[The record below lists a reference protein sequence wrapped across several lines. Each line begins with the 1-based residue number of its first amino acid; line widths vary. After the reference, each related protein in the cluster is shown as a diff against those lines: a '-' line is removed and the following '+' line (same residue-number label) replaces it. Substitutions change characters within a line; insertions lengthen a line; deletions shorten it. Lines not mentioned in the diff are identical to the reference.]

1 MALIIRHG
9 GEAHVMRPDGVY
21 RTGVLQPMVGYHPGA
36 DVRAVGRMFTARGLE
51 GLGGLNVFERMKLRI
66 QGWFSGAKAA
76 AFTNVAPGTQV
87 SMDAAYDSA
96 KTISPQLAMSSSN
109 AFQIISGN
117 ANGLQ
122 QNAITRHATAVIAR
136 RRFNTYYNAG

>member
-1 MALIIRHG
+1 MATIIRHG

-36 DVRAVGRMFTARGLE
+36 DVQAVGRMFTARGLS
-51 GLGGLNVFERMKLRI
+51 GLGGLNIFERMGLRI
-66 QGWFSGAKAA
+66 RSWFSSSKAA
-76 AFTNVAPGTQV
+76 AFTNVSPGTQV
-87 SMDAAYDSA
+87 VDVDSA
-96 KTISPQLAMSSSN
+96 KMISPQLAMSSSA

-122 QNAITRHATAVIAR
+122 QNAITRHATQVIAR